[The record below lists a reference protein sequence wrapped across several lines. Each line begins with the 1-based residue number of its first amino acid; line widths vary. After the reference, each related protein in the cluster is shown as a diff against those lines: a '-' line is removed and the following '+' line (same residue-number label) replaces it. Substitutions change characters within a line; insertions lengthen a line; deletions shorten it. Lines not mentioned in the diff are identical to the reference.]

1 MPVLDEELRE
11 QESPEQES
19 QESPEDEFLEEM
31 AGELCPVDVTDGRID
46 LDELTDEQKNALKE
60 LANQANQRD
69 LTSYRLEVRDAWK
82 QRYFDRGNQYLLPGK
97 NGAWVLPKMVLMAGQ
112 SYDDNNQETN
122 VYLAFA
128 DTVAAA
134 LTAGSPSVRFAAD
147 DTSNPADITAAEKSD
162 GARKLLER
170 ANDMLGL
177 QAELSRY
184 LWTDGRGLFYTHHVV
199 DAQRFGWTTSDL
211 DEEISF
217 LEGEDGTEDVNGN
230 RKPRSQQVIE
240 CFGALETKLPIQAKS
255 IEDCDFLQLSR
266 EFDITRLKTKYWQ
279 HAEEIV

>member
-122 VYLAFA
+122 IYLAFR
-128 DTVAAA
+128 DTICAA
-134 LTAGSPSVRFAAD
+134 LTTGLPTVFFEAEDPA
-147 DTSNPADITAAEKSD
+147 NPEDITAAEKSENTK
-162 GARKLLER
+162 KLLER
-170 ANDMLGL
+170 ANNMI
-177 QAELSRY
+177 EL
-184 LWTDGRGLFYTHHVV
+184 
-199 DAQRFGWTTSDL
+199 
-211 DEEISF
+211 
-217 LEGEDGTEDVNGN
+217 
-230 RKPRSQQVIE
+230 
-240 CFGALETKLPIQAKS
+240 
-255 IEDCDFLQLSR
+255 
-266 EFDITRLKTKYWQ
+266 
-279 HAEEIV
+279 